1 MVLKPKQIKQ
11 PGVILMKIFVIN
23 CGSSSLK
30 YKLFDMRD
38 EDVLAEGII
47 ERIGIENSFL
57 KYETKEGTDIKIEHE
72 IPTHKEGIE
81 LLIETLLSDEHGVLK
96 DMDEIKAVGHRVA
109 HGGEKFAHSTLIDD
123 EVMKEIEDISDLAPL
138 HNPANLMGI
147 EVCKELMPET
157 PQVAVFDTAFHQTMP
172 EEAYTYA
179 LPYEYYKKYGVRRYG
194 FHGTSHGYVARRAAE
209 MMDKDFEDLKIV
221 TCHLGNGASIAA
233 VKNGE
238 SVDTSMGFT
247 PLEGLVMGTRCGDI
261 DPAIV
266 PFIMD
271 KEDMTASEIDSVLN
285 KESGL
290 YGVSGVSSD
299 MRDIEGAA
307 EEGNN
312 QAQVALDI
320 FNYRVKKYIGSYS
333 AAMGGVDAVVF
344 TAGIGENAIETREE
358 ILAGLEYMGIKI
370 DKNANDIRGKEQIIT
385 TSDSTVKAMVI
396 PTNEELVIA
405 KDTKAI
411 VS

>member
-123 EVMKEIEDISDLAPL
+123 EVMREIEDISDLAPL

-157 PQVAVFDTAFHQTMP
+157 SQVAVFDTAFHQTMP

-179 LPYEYYKKYGVRRYG
+179 LPYEYYEKHGVRRYG
-194 FHGTSHGYVARRAAE
+194 FHGTSHGYVARKAAE

-233 VKNGE
+233 VKNGK
-238 SVDTSMGFT
+238 SIDTSMGFT

-261 DPAIV
+261 DPAII
-266 PFIMD
+266 PFLLE
-271 KEDMTASEIDSVLN
+271 KEDMTPSEIDNILN

-290 YGVSGVSSD
+290 LGVSGVSSD
-299 MRDIEGAA
+299 SRDVEDAAA
-307 EEGNN
+307 EGNH
-312 QAQVALDI
+312 QAEIALEL
-320 FNYRVKKYIGSYS
+320 FNYRVKKYIGAYT
-333 AAMGGVDAVVF
+333 AAMGGVDAIVF
-344 TAGIGENAIETREE
+344 TAGIGENSIDTRAN
-358 ILAGLEYMGIKI
+358 ILSGLEYLGVEL
-370 DKNANDIRGKEQIIT
+370 DKEANDCRGKEVFIST
-385 TSDSTVKAMVI
+385 DDSKVKAMIV

-405 KDTKAI
+405 KDTMELVK
-411 VS
+411 

>member
-1 MVLKPKQIKQ
+1 
-11 PGVILMKIFVIN
+11 MKIFVIN

-81 LLIETLLSDEHGVLK
+81 LLIETLLSDEHGVLE

-179 LPYEYYKKYGVRRYG
+179 LPYEYYEKYGVRRYG
-194 FHGTSHGYVARRAAE
+194 FHGTSHGYVANRAAE
-209 MMDKDFEDLKIV
+209 MMDEDINDLKIV

-261 DPAIV
+261 DPAII

-285 KESGL
+285 KGSGL

-307 EEGNN
+307 DEGNN

-358 ILAGLEYMGIKI
+358 ILSDLEYMGIKI
-370 DKNANDIRGKEQIIT
+370 DKKANDIRGKEQIIT

-405 KDTKAI
+405 KDTKEI
-411 VS
+411 LRSVNH

>member
-1 MVLKPKQIKQ
+1 
-11 PGVILMKIFVIN
+11 MKIFVIN

-30 YKLFDMRD
+30 YKLFDMRY

-81 LLIETLLSDEHGVLK
+81 LLIETLLSDEHGVLEN
-96 DMDEIKAVGHRVA
+96 MDEIKAVGHRVA

-157 PQVAVFDTAFHQTMP
+157 SQVAVFDTAFHQTMP

-194 FHGTSHGYVARRAAE
+194 FHGTSHGYVANRAAE
-209 MMDKDFEDLKIV
+209 MMDQDINNLKIV

-271 KEDMTASEIDSVLN
+271 KEELSEAEIDGILN

-290 YGVSGVSSD
+290 LGISGISSD
-299 MRDIEGAA
+299 MRDITEAA
-307 EEGNN
+307 EAGNN
-312 QAQVALDI
+312 RAQISLNV
-320 FNYRVKKYIGSYS
+320 FNHKVKKYIGAYS
-333 AAMGGVDAVVF
+333 AVMGGLDAAVF
-344 TAGIGENAIETREE
+344 TAGIGENAIEIREE
-358 ILAGLEYMGIKI
+358 ILSDLEYLGIKI
-370 DKNANDIRGKEQIIT
+370 DKKLNNCRGKKRIIT
-385 TSDSTVKAMVI
+385 TEDSEVKAMVI

-405 KDTKAI
+405 QDTEEI
-411 VS
+411 VRGVDY

>member
-1 MVLKPKQIKQ
+1 
-11 PGVILMKIFVIN
+11 MKIFVIN

-47 ERIGIENSFL
+47 ERIGIGNSFL

-157 PQVAVFDTAFHQTMP
+157 SQVAVFDTAFHQTMP

-179 LPYEYYKKYGVRRYG
+179 LPYEYYEKYGVRRYG

-238 SVDTSMGFT
+238 SIDTSMGFT

-358 ILAGLEYMGIKI
+358 ILADLEYMGIKI
-370 DKNANDIRGKEQIIT
+370 DKKANDIRGKEQIIT
-385 TSDSTVKAMVI
+385 TDDSTVKAMVI

>member
-1 MVLKPKQIKQ
+1 
-11 PGVILMKIFVIN
+11 MKIFVIN

-57 KYETKEGTDIKIEHE
+57 KYETKEGTDIKIEHD

-81 LLIETLLSDEHGVLK
+81 LLIETLLSDEHGVLE

-109 HGGEKFAHSTLIDD
+109 HGGEKFAHSTLIDE

-147 EVCKELMPET
+147 TVCKELMPET

-172 EEAYTYA
+172 AEAYTYA
-179 LPYEYYKKYGVRRYG
+179 IPYKYYEKYGIRRYG
-194 FHGTSHGYVARRAAE
+194 FHGTSHGYVAARAAK
-209 MMDKDFEDLKIV
+209 MMDKNIEDLNIV

-233 VKNGE
+233 VKKGQ

-261 DPAIV
+261 DPAII

-299 MRDIEGAA
+299 MRDIEEAA
-307 EEGNN
+307 DNGNN

-358 ILAGLEYMGIKI
+358 ILTGLEYMGIEI
-370 DKNANDIRGKEQIIT
+370 DKEANDCRGKEQIIST
-385 TSDSTVKAMVI
+385 ADSRVKAMVI

-405 KDTKAI
+405 KDTKEI

>member
-1 MVLKPKQIKQ
+1 
-11 PGVILMKIFVIN
+11 MKIFVIN

-57 KYETKEGTDIKIEHE
+57 KYETKEGTDIKIEHD

-81 LLIETLLSDEHGVLK
+81 LLIETLLSDEHGVLE

-109 HGGEKFAHSTLIDD
+109 HGGEKFAHSTLIDE

-147 EVCKELMPET
+147 TVCKELMPET

-172 EEAYTYA
+172 AEAYTYA
-179 LPYEYYKKYGVRRYG
+179 IPYKYYEKYGIRRYG
-194 FHGTSHGYVARRAAE
+194 FHGTSHGYVAARAAK
-209 MMDKDFEDLKIV
+209 MMDKNIEDLNIV

-233 VKNGE
+233 VKKGQ

-261 DPAIV
+261 DPAII

-271 KEDMTASEIDSVLN
+271 KEGMTASEIDSVLN

-299 MRDIEGAA
+299 MRDIEEAA
-307 EEGNN
+307 DNGNN

-358 ILAGLEYMGIKI
+358 ILTGLEYMGIEI
-370 DKNANDIRGKEQIIT
+370 DKEANDCRGKEQIIST
-385 TSDSTVKAMVI
+385 ADSRVKAMVI

-405 KDTKAI
+405 KDTKEI

>member
-1 MVLKPKQIKQ
+1 
-11 PGVILMKIFVIN
+11 MKIFVIN

-57 KYETKEGTDIKIEHE
+57 KYETKEGTDIKIEHD

-81 LLIETLLSDEHGVLK
+81 LLIETLLSDEHGVLE

-109 HGGEKFAHSTLIDD
+109 HGGEKFAHSTLINE

-147 EVCKELMPET
+147 TVCKELMPET

-179 LPYEYYKKYGVRRYG
+179 IPHEYYEKYGVRRYG
-194 FHGTSHGYVARRAAE
+194 FHGTSHGYVAKRAAKI
-209 MMDKDFEDLKIV
+209 MDKNFEDLNIV

-261 DPAIV
+261 DPAII

-271 KEDMTASEIDSVLN
+271 KEDMTASEIDGVLN

-290 YGVSGVSSD
+290 FGVSGVSSD
-299 MRDIEGAA
+299 MRDIEEAA
-307 EEGNN
+307 DNGNN
-312 QAQVALDI
+312 QARVALDI

-333 AAMGGVDAVVF
+333 AAMGGIDAVVF

-358 ILAGLEYMGIKI
+358 ILSGLEYMGIGL
-370 DKNANDIRGKEQIIT
+370 DKEANDCRGKEQIIST
-385 TSDSTVKAMVI
+385 ADSRVKAMVI

-405 KDTKAI
+405 KDTKEI
-411 VS
+411 IMN

>member
-1 MVLKPKQIKQ
+1 
-11 PGVILMKIFVIN
+11 MKIFVIN

-57 KYETKEGTDIKIEHE
+57 KYETKEGTDIKIEHD

-81 LLIETLLSDEHGVLK
+81 LLIETLLSDEHGVLE

-157 PQVAVFDTAFHQTMP
+157 SQVAVFDTAFHQTMP

-179 LPYEYYKKYGVRRYG
+179 LPYEYYEKYGVRRYG
-194 FHGTSHGYVARRAAE
+194 FHGTSHGYVANRAAE
-209 MMDKDFEDLKIV
+209 MMDEDINDLKIV

-238 SVDTSMGFT
+238 SIDTSMGFT

-271 KEDMTASEIDSVLN
+271 KEDMTTSEIDSVLN

-307 EEGNN
+307 DEGNN

>member
-1 MVLKPKQIKQ
+1 
-11 PGVILMKIFVIN
+11 MKIFVIN

-81 LLIETLLSDEHGVLK
+81 LLIETLLSDEHGVLE

-179 LPYEYYKKYGVRRYG
+179 LPYEYYEKYGVRRYG
-194 FHGTSHGYVARRAAE
+194 FHGTSHGYVANRAAE
-209 MMDKDFEDLKIV
+209 MMDEDINDLKIV

-238 SVDTSMGFT
+238 SIDTSMGFT

-271 KEDMTASEIDSVLN
+271 KEDMTTSEIDSVLN
-285 KESGL
+285 KDSGL

-307 EEGNN
+307 DEGNN